1 VLTPEPAVKSP
12 VARIIELSRRGFGV
26 PAHERIVFANGMT
39 LVIVPRREV
48 PLVAFQLLIRG
59 GALGDP
65 AGRAGVASLTAGLL
79 DKGAGERDAAAF
91 AQSVEGAGGSFAA
104 SAAAECL
111 SVGGQ
116 FLAQDQERMLA
127 LLADAVMAPRFAAA
141 EFARQRQRHAGQ
153 IRALKDSEPSELLS
167 QYGRA
172 LLFRGHPYG
181 QPATGSEDTLQAIT
195 LRDVLEYHRAHIGAD
210 RAVLVVAGDIDAAWL
225 KADVGRRFAAW
236 RPAAAPLPAL
246 APTVKLRR
254 RRVLLVDAPGS
265 AQSYFWL
272 GATGVDRAYP
282 QRAALDLVNALFG
295 GRFTSLLNTELRIR
309 TGLSYGAGSGFT
321 RGRVAGEFAIRSFAE
336 TRHSLRA
343 IDLALKTLARLKR
356 TGVTQAMLDSARSY
370 VMGQYPMNLE
380 TAADWA
386 AQLAELEL
394 YGLDPAYIEG
404 YGAALRRASLE
415 DAQAVIAAAFPS
427 GRQLALVVIG
437 DAARLRGRL
446 ERYGPVQQL
455 ALAAGSFTAA
465 DGNGAP

>member
-1 VLTPEPAVKSP
+1 VNAP
-12 VARIIELSRRGFGV
+12 ARIIELNPRGFGV
-26 PAHERIVFANGMT
+26 PAHERMVLANGLT
-39 LVIVPRREV
+39 LVMVPRREL

-65 AGRAGVASLTAGLL
+65 PGRAGVASLAAGLL
-79 DKGAGERDAAAF
+79 DKGAGERDAVAF
-91 AQSVEGAGGSFAA
+91 AQCVEGAGGSLAA
-104 SAAAECL
+104 SAAAECIGV
-111 SVGGQ
+111 SGQ
-116 FLAQDQERMLA
+116 FLAQDQARMLA

-141 EFARQRQRHAGQ
+141 EFARQRQRQIGH
-153 IRALKDSEPSELLS
+153 IRALKDSDPSELLS
-167 QYGRA
+167 QYGRG

-181 QPATGSEDTLQAIT
+181 QPAMGSEDSLQAIT
-195 LRDVLEYHRAHIGAD
+195 LRDVSEYQRAHLGAD
-210 RAVLVVAGDIDAAWL
+210 RAVLVVAGDIDGAWL
-225 KADVGRRFAAW
+225 KAQVAQRFGAW
-236 RPAAAPLPAL
+236 RPAALPLPSL

-272 GATGVDRAYP
+272 GASGLDRAYP

-336 TRHSLRA
+336 TRHTLKA

-356 TGVTQAMLDSARSY
+356 EGVTQGMLDSARSY

-394 YGLDPAYIEG
+394 YGLDPGYIEG
-404 YGAALRRASLE
+404 YGAALRRASLG
-415 DAQAVIAAAFPS
+415 DARGVIQEAFPV

-437 DAARLRGRL
+437 DAARLGGRL
-446 ERYGPVQQL
+446 QRYGPVQHT
-455 ALAAGSFTAA
+455 ALSKGSFTSW

>member
-1 VLTPEPAVKSP
+1 MLSAEVAVKSP
-12 VARIIELSRRGFGV
+12 VARLIELNRRGFAV

-65 AGRAGVASLTAGLL
+65 PGRAGVASLTAGLL

-91 AQSVEGAGGSFAA
+91 AHSVEGAGGSFAA
-104 SAAAECL
+104 SAGPECI
-111 SVGGQ
+111 SVSGQ

-141 EFARQRQRHAGQ
+141 EFARQRLRQ
-153 IRALKDSEPSELLS
+153 IGHIRSLKDSDPSELLPH
-167 QYGRA
+167 YGRG
-172 LLFRGHPYG
+172 LLFGAHPYG
-181 QPATGSEDTLQAIT
+181 QPATGSEDTLQAST
-195 LRDVLEYHRAHIGAD
+195 LRDVLEYHRAHIGAE
-210 RAVLVVAGDIDAAWL
+210 RAVLVVAGDIDVAWL
-225 KADVGRRFAAW
+225 KAAVERRFAAW
-236 RPAAAPLPAL
+236 RAAAAPLPAV

-254 RRVLLVDAPGS
+254 RRVRLVDAPGA

-272 GATGVDRAYP
+272 GATGLDRAYP
-282 QRAALDLVNALFG
+282 QRAALELVNSLFG

-336 TRHSLRA
+336 TRHTVRA

-356 TGVTQAMLDSARSY
+356 EGVTQAMLDSARCY
-370 VMGQYPMNLE
+370 VVGQYPMNLE
-380 TAADWA
+380 TAVDWA

-394 YGLDPAYIEG
+394 YGLDPGYIEG
-404 YGAALRRASLE
+404 YGPALRRASLE
-415 DAQAVIAAAFPS
+415 DAQQVIDTAFPV

-437 DAARLRGRL
+437 DALQVRERL

-455 ALAAGSFTAA
+455 ALAAGRFT
-465 DGNGAP
+465 